1 VLRTWKATFDDFE
14 QQVDR
19 LFEELVYQ
27 KWDIAVPAAWH
38 PVLDLYETPD
48 EYLVVIDLPDVPPEE
63 VLIQVN
69 ARQLVISGQRRTA
82 LGQGLMPNQCERK
95 QGKFERRLVL
105 PQPVIPERAQA
116 VAQLGTCRIHLP
128 KEQSEVEPASSSAH
142 QRKESY
148 CCIQVRHL
156 EA

>member
-1 VLRTWKATFDDFE
+1 VWRTGKAAFDDFE

-19 LFEELVYQ
+19 LFEELVHQ
-27 KWDIAVPAAWH
+27 KWDIAAPTAWH
-38 PVLDLYETPD
+38 PLRDLYETPD

-69 ARQLVISGQRRTA
+69 SRHLLISGQRRTEQ
-82 LGQGLMPNQCERK
+82 GPGLMPNRCERK

-116 VAQLGTCRIHLP
+116 MVQLGTCRIHLP
-128 KEQSEVEPASSSAH
+128 KDQGEVAPASAAAL
-142 QRKESY
+142 QRKEPS
-148 CCIQVRHL
+148 CNIQVRHP